1 MTHEPDDGPKLF
13 SAQQLDA
20 ILRSSGRMIYYGATI
35 LLITT
40 VGMLFVSTVI
50 SIVQVPEVGVLQTA
64 LTVLDRVLLI
74 FIFVEL
80 LDTIGIVIREREIFA
95 DPFLLIGLIAVV
107 RRILLV
113 TAETGQVASPEEFQ
127 NLLIELG
134 VLTALVIALAA
145 ALYFTWRT
153 RRSPPEQEPENS

>member
-50 SIVQVPEVGVLQTA
+50 SMLQVPEVGVLQTA

-80 LDTIGIVIREREIFA
+80 LDTIGIVIRER
-95 DPFLLIGLIAVV
+95 
-107 RRILLV
+107 
-113 TAETGQVASPEEFQ
+113 
-127 NLLIELG
+127 
-134 VLTALVIALAA
+134 
-145 ALYFTWRT
+145 
-153 RRSPPEQEPENS
+153 